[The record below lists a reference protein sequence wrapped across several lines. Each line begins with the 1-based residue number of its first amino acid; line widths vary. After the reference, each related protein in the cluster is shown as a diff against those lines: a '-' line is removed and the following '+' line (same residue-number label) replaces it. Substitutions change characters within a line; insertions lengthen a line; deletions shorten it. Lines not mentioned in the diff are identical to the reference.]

1 MAFGNTPKHTETWDD
16 IQSWTHKTS
25 QNTMYIV
32 KDGIS
37 DFMTSC
43 YPPYISALFF
53 FFKKLQWTIGKV
65 NWCLSDKK
73 KSLNLPSW
81 TSTSQVG
88 FSIKTF
94 RLLRINTLMWN
105 NPWKQSITIFN
116 KKYIFRFSW
125 IFQLV
130 MLVSRHVTNIY
141 QYFCCRNYVLVVCL
155 AWKKSLSIFQWGL
168 RIHSSNVNLTVRP
181 WK

>member
-1 MAFGNTPKHTETWDD
+1 MTFNHEHIKHHKIRYIYIYSEGWDQWFHDFLLSPLYFCTFFLFQKIAMDHWQSQLVLIWQKEVPQPPKLD
-16 IQSWTHKTS
+16 
-25 QNTMYIV
+25 
-32 KDGIS
+32 
-37 DFMTSC
+37 
-43 YPPYISALFF
+43 
-53 FFKKLQWTIGKV
+53 
-65 NWCLSDKK
+65 
-73 KSLNLPSW
+73 LNLPSW
-81 TSTSQVG
+81 IFHQNLPVAEDQHLDV
-88 FSIKTF
+88 KK
-94 RLLRINTLMWN
+94 
-105 NPWKQSITIFN
+105 PWKQKITIFN

>member
-1 MAFGNTPKHTETWDD
+1 
-16 IQSWTHKTS
+16 
-25 QNTMYIV
+25 MYIV

-43 YPPYISALFF
+43 YPPHISALFSF
-53 FFKKLQWTIGKV
+53 SKNSNGPLA
-65 NWCLSDKK
+65 
-73 KSLNLPSW
+73 KSTGAYLTKRSP
-81 TSTSQVG
+81 STSQVG
-88 FSIKTF
+88 PQPPKLDFPSKPSGCWGSTP
-94 RLLRINTLMWN
+94 WCEK
-105 NPWKQSITIFN
+105 PWKQKITIFN